1 MVSYYNPRVFYTSPY
16 SNDFFSFNKWELGET
31 PLECAKRE
39 VQEEIGLTVH
49 KLTEIYQGDFYF
61 ENIQWQGFF
70 YFAESVSGV
79 PSINELDKIKGIRLV
94 NSVEEVNFPGELSGV
109 IKKLFKNKLIIKQT
123 TNWV

>member
-1 MVSYYNPRVFYTSPY
+1 
-16 SNDFFSFNKWELGET
+16 LGET

-39 VQEEIGLTVH
+39 VQEEIGLDVH
-49 KLTEIYQGDFYF
+49 KLIEIYQGDFYF